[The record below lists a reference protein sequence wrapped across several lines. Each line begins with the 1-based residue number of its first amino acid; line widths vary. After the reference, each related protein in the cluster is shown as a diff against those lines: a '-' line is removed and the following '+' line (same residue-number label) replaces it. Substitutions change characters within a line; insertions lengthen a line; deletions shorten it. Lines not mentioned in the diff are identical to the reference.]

1 MAYDGTLKFDTK
13 IDSSGFKNGISKIA
27 SIAKTGMKAAVTSI
41 GAVSTALTAAGGYAI
56 KVGSDFEA
64 GMSEVSAISGA
75 TGEDL
80 AALTDKAKEMG
91 AKTKFSATDSAE
103 AFKYMAMAGWKTSD
117 MLGGIE
123 GVMNLAAASGEDL
136 ATVSDICTDALTAFG
151 LQASDSAHFADVLA
165 KAASSSNTNVG
176 MMGATFKYVAPI
188 AGSMKYSIED
198 TAVAIGLM
206 ANAGIKGEQAG
217 TSLRAMLTRLV
228 DPPKDAAAALDALN
242 ISATNADG
250 SMRPLHDV
258 LVDLRKGFA
267 NLDDSQKAS
276 YASSIAGTEA
286 MSGLLAIVNASDDD
300 FNKLTEAIN
309 NSDGAAKQTADT
321 MQDNLKGAMEELSGS
336 AETLGLEVYEQIQ
349 TPLKNAAQQ
358 GTEYINQI
366 TDAFRSGGLQEAVA
380 EAGNIFAE
388 LATKAAQQAP
398 EMINAAVGFIQSFMK
413 GISDNAPQLIKAAQ
427 DIVWALVD
435 GLVKLLP
442 KEVQKPVKETVDIL
456 KKSFQDGGLRQAINT
471 VGDILKD
478 LGNVATSLAKTFLP
492 PLAKA
497 VDFLGKNL
505 KILIPLATAAVA
517 AWKTWKI
524 VRQVTDW
531 MGKLQKAI
539 EVANTA
545 TKVKITLTAASA
557 EAERKAAAATGAS
570 TAALSLK
577 QVAVGVLTGK
587 IGLATAAQWAWN
599 TAMSENPIGAVIGA
613 VSFLTT
619 VIGGLCS
626 AFNNGTDASQEQAK
640 ADQALTESFDNVA
653 EAADNFQS
661 GLDTAKS
668 HLSEFDDTLFAS
680 SEEQQNLQD
689 NMQKVQDGI
698 TSICRRATEERRD
711 YTDAEIQQLDEYFNK
726 LNELNQQQLD
736 IEKAKADAI
745 KDQAEYIAETH
756 SGSLVEYQ
764 QKSQEWI
771 KTAQDQADQQ
781 TQIINDQT
789 NSELVLLKQAFE
801 DRHKMSQDEY
811 DRRRKKIIDDGQQ
824 EIADAQ
830 SVVGEVSNV
839 YLDGYLERADDL
851 REWLTTKQELAQ
863 QEQEEIQKN
872 NEKIQEIENTK
883 KQELEKI
890 YNDTNLSIAQK
901 QGSAQKTAEYYDGL
915 IKDENQR
922 HADEMG
928 RIQQGMTQD
937 MTKAQEDQLGV
948 WIDMLGDTELYGGD
962 ISTENQEMV
971 DTILSYYGRLEGD
984 AKQSFKSMMDG
995 AMKGIEEKEPSLF
1008 AKASSMIGGVINK
1021 INTALGVA
1029 SPSKVMR
1036 RIFRYVVEGAELGM
1050 EDEAPSL
1057 YKQTD
1062 GVTSGVVSRFQ
1073 KAKLDAS
1080 SLVSKMRA
1088 AIASE
1093 HARISAPMTA
1103 SAQYTAVKSAPGAAG
1118 TESAKQGGNY
1128 VAEVHVDLDGREVAR
1143 VTAPFIGEQ
1152 LAWEG

>member
-1 MAYDGTLKFDTK
+1 MTSRKGEIMAYDGTLKFDTK

-27 SIAKTGMKAAVTSI
+27 SIAKTGMKTAVTSI

-64 GMSEVSAISGA
+64 GMSEVAAISGA

-80 AALTDKAKEMG
+80 NALTAKAKEMG

-165 KAASSSNTNVG
+165 KASSSSNTNVG

-388 LATKAAQQAP
+388 LATKAAEKAP
-398 EMINAAVGFIQSFMK
+398 EMINAAVEFIHSFIN
-413 GISDNAPQLIKAAQ
+413 GIKNHAPELLQAAQ

-478 LGNVATSLAKTFLP
+478 LGKVATSLAKTFLP

-505 KILIPLATAAVA
+505 KIIIPLATAAVA
-517 AWKTWKI
+517 AWKAWKI

-539 EVANTA
+539 DVANA
-545 TKVKITLTAASA
+545 STKVKITLTAASA
-557 EAERKAAAATGAS
+557 AAETQAAAATGAS

-587 IGLATAAQWAWN
+587 IGMATAAQEIWN
-599 TAMSENPIGAVIGA
+599 TAMSANPIGAVIGA

-626 AFNNGTDASQEQAK
+626 AFNNGTDASQELA
-640 ADQALTESFDNVA
+640 AANETLGESFGGVGQAASNFYDGIQNA
-653 EAADNFQS
+653 ES
-661 GLDTAKS
+661 Y
-668 HLSEFDDTLFAS
+668 LSAFNDTLFAS
-680 SEEQQNLQD
+680 SEEQQKLQD
-689 NMQKVQDGI
+689 NMQEVQDGI
-698 TSICRRATEERRD
+698 TTICKTASAERRD
-711 YTDAEIQQLDEYFNK
+711 YTEQEIQQLDEYFQK
-726 LNELNQQQLD
+726 LNELNKQQLG
-736 IEKAKADAI
+736 IQQSML
-745 KDQAEYIAETH
+745 QAM
-756 SGSLVEYQ
+756 GS
-764 QKSQEWI
+764 
-771 KTAQDQADQQ
+771 TAA
-781 TQIINDQT
+781 
-789 NSELVLLKQAFE
+789 
-801 DRHKMSQDEY
+801 
-811 DRRRKKIIDDGQQ
+811 
-824 EIADAQ
+824 
-830 SVVGEVSNV
+830 
-839 YLDGYLERADDL
+839 
-851 REWLTTKQELAQ
+851 
-863 QEQEEIQKN
+863 
-872 NEKIQEIENTK
+872 
-883 KQELEKI
+883 QELESFNGSIEEYGVLSQRWINTAQEQADNIIQIAEQQYLTEVALATQAYGEKGEKNKAAYDEAIATAQQAKEEAIENAQEEVGMVSSI
-890 YNDTNLSIAQK
+890 YADGYVSRSSTLQAFFDHIKQVNAEEEAENKRHNDRKAELDAEIQALEDK
-901 QGSAQKTAEYYDGL
+901 GRAKTIDDYKKLTYLEQERRTEENDHKKALANIQRKYNEGFDERV
-915 IKDENQR
+915 KDE
-922 HADEMG
+922 
-928 RIQQGMTQD
+928 
-937 MTKAQEDQLGV
+937 LGT
-948 WIDMLGDTELYGGD
+948 WATMLSQTELYGGD
-962 ISTENQEMV
+962 ISIENQKMV
-971 DTILSYYGRLEGD
+971 DEVLKALNTLPSESKESMKSAMEG
-984 AKQSFKSMMDG
+984 MYNG
-995 AMKGIEEKEPSLF
+995 MKDSEPSLF
-1008 AKASSMIGGVINK
+1008 AKATGIANGVIRRFK
-1021 INTALGVA
+1021 DALEIK

-1036 RIFRYVVEGAELGM
+1036 RIFRYVVGGAEVGM
-1050 EDEAPSL
+1050 EDEAPNL

-1062 GVTSGVVSRFQ
+1062 GIAGGVVSRFQ

-1080 SLVSKMRA
+1080 ALVSKMRA

-1143 VTAPFIGEQ
+1143 ATAPFMGSQ

>member
-27 SIAKTGMKAAVTSI
+27 SIAKTGMKTAVTSI

-165 KAASSSNTNVG
+165 KASSSSNTNVG

-366 TDAFRSGGLQEAVA
+366 TDAFRSGGLHEAVA

-427 DIVWALVD
+427 EIVWALVD

-478 LGNVATSLAKTFLP
+478 LGKVATSLAKTFLP

-505 KILIPLATAAVA
+505 KIIIPLATAAVA

-524 VRQVTDW
+524 VQQVTAW
-531 MGKLQKAI
+531 MGSLQKAI
-539 EVANTA
+539 DVANA
-545 TKVKITLTAASA
+545 STKVKITLTAASA
-557 EAERKAAAATGAS
+557 AAETQAAAATGAS

-599 TAMSENPIGAVIGA
+599 TAMSANPIGVVIGA
-613 VSFLTT
+613 VSLLATG
-619 VIGGLCS
+619 IGMLCS
-626 AFNNGTDASQEQAK
+626 SFNSGTDASQELGDAFEG
-640 ADQALTESFDNVA
+640 AG
-653 EAADNFQS
+653 EAAADFYNGIQN
-661 GLDTAKS
+661 AES
-668 HLSEFDDTLFAS
+668 HLSEFNDTLFAS
-680 SEEQQNLQD
+680 SEEQQELQG
-689 NMQKVQDGI
+689 NMQEVQDGI

-711 YTDAEIQQLDEYFNK
+711 YTDAEIQQLDEYFEK
-726 LNELNQQQLD
+726 LRELNDQELKIQEDKLT
-736 IEKAKADAI
+736 AI
-745 KDQAEYIAETH
+745 KQQASQEAEVYN
-756 SGSLVEYQ
+756 GSLEGYVALG
-764 QKSQEWI
+764 QEWA
-771 KTAQDQADQQ
+771 KTAQEQADRQIQMIEEQ
-781 TQIINDQT
+781 TT
-789 NSELVLLKQAFE
+789 TELVLLNKRYGDKAV
-801 DRHKMSQDEY
+801 MSNDAYKAEFDELE
-811 DRRRKKIIDDGQQ
+811 RRKQEKIDAVNAEVGEINATYANGYTERLENDSTYFKNMKENSTQIEAEKERHNKRLYELNC
-824 EIADAQ
+824 EIAD
-830 SVVGEVSNV
+830 
-839 YLDGYLERADDL
+839 LERRRTDLTNEEGTRL
-851 REWLTTKQELAQ
+851 RELEIEREREQTDHSNNLKDIYAKYNNDFDEAA
-863 QEQEEIQKN
+863 QEEV
-872 NEKIQEIENTK
+872 
-883 KQELEKI
+883 
-890 YNDTNLSIAQK
+890 DTWMEWLAN
-901 QGSAQKTAEYYDGL
+901 
-915 IKDENQR
+915 
-922 HADEMG
+922 AD
-928 RIQQGMTQD
+928 
-937 MTKAQEDQLGV
+937 
-948 WIDMLGDTELYGGD
+948 LYSGD
-962 ISTENQEMV
+962 ISDENKTMVNDILDALGDLPEETRQTMSDAMSPMLDEM
-971 DTILSYYGRLEGD
+971 
-984 AKQSFKSMMDG
+984 
-995 AMKGIEEKEPSLF
+995 EKAEPGLF
-1008 AKASSMIGGVINK
+1008 AKASSLANGILRRLRI
-1021 INTALGVA
+1021 TFDSH
-1029 SPSKVMR
+1029 SPSRKTRKIFKDVMA
-1036 RIFRYVVEGAELGM
+1036 GAEVGM
-1050 EDEAPSL
+1050 DDETPSL

-1062 GVTSGVVSRFQ
+1062 GVASGVVSRFQ

-1080 SLVSKMRA
+1080 SLVAKMRA

-1118 TESAKQGGNY
+1118 TESAEQGNY